1 MLKTVAQYCVYVFT
15 TYTLPS
21 ALQPEKVEVTH
32 GEESVLLSFKIT
44 AELPEDVTV
53 EWTLTEPKQM
63 KVHIYE
69 SGSNQSQNQDQF
81 YRGRTEMNE
90 DPLKNGDLSLI
101 LKELHLADSGVYTC
115 TVYNS
120 DAEFLT
126 QKSVTLKVKGD
137 CNRCF
142 YESSKN

>member
-1 MLKTVAQYCVYVFT
+1 M
-15 TYTLPS
+15 
-21 ALQPEKVEVTH
+21 VEVTH

-81 YRGRTEMNE
+81 YKGRTEMNE